1 MKAADKIT
9 AVRILLAPVFCLM
22 YFFPSQAGGS
32 AAPWTVL
39 VLWIIF
45 VVSEITDMIDGFV
58 ARKLGEASDFGKLFD
73 PFADT
78 LVQLSYFL
86 CFVLDGIFPVFLF
99 LVVLYREFSILF
111 VRNLMLRRG
120 IAMGARM
127 AGKIKTVA
135 YIITGAGA
143 LGISSLNRLKDRGPE
158 FFNSPQTRSILY
170 TAVMGAFV
178 FSVFLSVLSFI
189 DYVRIYRKAEKEFPP
204 SRDTMK
210 NA

>member
-9 AVRILLAPVFCLM
+9 AIRILLAPVFCLV
-22 YFFPSQAGGS
+22 YFPPFQTGGGS
-32 AAPWTVL
+32 APWTVP

-45 VVSEITDMIDGFV
+45 GVSEITDMLDGFV
-58 ARKLGEASDFGKLFD
+58 ARKLGEVSDFGKLFD

-111 VRNLMLRRG
+111 VRNLMLRKG

-127 AGKIKTVA
+127 TGKIKTLA

-143 LGISSLNRLKDRGPE
+143 LGISSLDRLRASEPG
-158 FFNSPQTRSILY
+158 FFNMPQVRSGLY
-170 TAVMGAFV
+170 MAVMGAFV

-189 DYVRIYRKAEKEFPP
+189 DYVRVYRKAGSEVPCKA
-204 SRDTMK
+204 S
-210 NA
+210 